1 MKTEMKSSL
10 KLFMRPF
17 LVVLGFM
24 LLYALVHAVL
34 GFYGEKD
41 SASISQNL
49 EKTEIERQNS
59 ALSPKQEEANTTTTA
74 TEENPTKDSP
84 LPLETATQKQEN
96 KQEIKQET
104 KQENKQE
111 TKQENKQETKQENKQ
126 ETKQENKQETKQENK
141 QETKQEQEKENEPKQ
156 NSASSVQNNQ
166 KTPTT
171 PTIGKKPLEYK
182 VAVSGVNVRAFPS
195 TKGKI
200 LGSLAKDKSVK
211 VLEIQNDWAKIEFSN
226 ETKGYVFLKL
236 LKKAE

>member
-24 LLYALVHAVL
+24 LLYALVHAAL

-41 SASISQNL
+41 SVSISQNL
-49 EKTEIERQNS
+49 EKTEIERS
-59 ALSPKQEEANTTTTA
+59 SVLSPKQEEANTATTA

-84 LPLETATQKQEN
+84 LSLETPTQKQEN
-96 KQEIKQET
+96 KQET
-104 KQENKQE
+104 
-111 TKQENKQETKQENKQ
+111 
-126 ETKQENKQETKQENK
+126 K

-156 NSASSVQNNQ
+156 NSASPIQNNQ
-166 KTPTT
+166 KTLSIS
-171 PTIGKKPLEYK
+171 TIGKKPLEYK
-182 VAVSGVNVRAFPS
+182 VAVSGVNVRTFPS

-200 LGSLAKDKSVK
+200 LGSLAKNKSVK

>member
-17 LVVLGFM
+17 LVVLAFM
-24 LLYALVHAVL
+24 LLYALVHAML
-34 GFYGEKD
+34 GFYVKKD
-41 SASISQNL
+41 SAPINPNI
-49 EKTEIERQNS
+49 EKTETERQNS

-74 TEENPTKDSP
+74 TEESLTKDTAP
-84 LPLETATQKQEN
+84 PLETAAQE
-96 KQEIKQET
+96 KET
-104 KQENKQE
+104 
-111 TKQENKQETKQENKQ
+111 
-126 ETKQENKQETKQENK
+126 K

-156 NSASSVQNNQ
+156 DSVSPVQNNQ

-171 PTIGKKPLEYK
+171 PLMGKKPLEYK

-200 LGSLAKDKSVK
+200 LGLLLKNKSVK
-211 VLEIQNDWAKIEFSN
+211 VLEIQNDWAEIEFSN
-226 ETKGYVFLKL
+226 KTKGYVFLKL

>member
-1 MKTEMKSSL
+1 MKSSL

-24 LLYALVHAVL
+24 LLYALAHAAL
-34 GFYGEKD
+34 GFYAKKD

-59 ALSPKQEEANTTTTA
+59 ALSPKQEETNTTTTA

-84 LPLETATQKQEN
+84 LPLETPTQKQE
-96 KQEIKQET
+96 T
-104 KQENKQE
+104 
-111 TKQENKQETKQENKQ
+111 
-126 ETKQENKQETKQENK
+126 K

-156 NSASSVQNNQ
+156 NSTSPIQNNQ
-166 KTPTT
+166 KTLST

>member
-1 MKTEMKSSL
+1 MKSSL

-17 LVVLGFM
+17 LVVLAFM
-24 LLYALVHAVL
+24 LLYALAHAAL
-34 GFYGEKD
+34 GFYAKKD
-41 SASISQNL
+41 SASINQNL

-59 ALSPKQEEANTTTTA
+59 ALSPKQEEANTATTA
-74 TEENPTKDSP
+74 TEENPAKDPP
-84 LPLETATQKQEN
+84 LPLEAATQ

-104 KQENKQE
+104 
-111 TKQENKQETKQENKQ
+111 
-126 ETKQENKQETKQENK
+126 K

-156 NSASSVQNNQ
+156 NSTSPIQNHQ
-166 KTPTT
+166 KTLST

-182 VAVSGVNVRAFPS
+182 AAVSGVNVRAFPS

>member
-10 KLFMRPF
+10 KLFMRPL
-17 LVVLGFM
+17 LVVLAFM

-34 GFYGEKD
+34 GFYAKKD
-41 SASISQNL
+41 SAPISPNI

-74 TEENPTKDSP
+74 TEESPTKDTAP
-84 LPLETATQKQEN
+84 PLETVVQE
-96 KQEIKQET
+96 KET
-104 KQENKQE
+104 KQEI
-111 TKQENKQETKQENKQ
+111 
-126 ETKQENKQETKQENK
+126 
-141 QETKQEQEKENEPKQ
+141 KQEQEKENESKQ
-156 NSASSVQNNQ
+156 DSVSPIQNNQ

-171 PTIGKKPLEYK
+171 STMGKKPLEYK

-200 LGSLAKDKSVK
+200 LGLLLKNKSVK
-211 VLEIQNDWAKIEFSN
+211 VLEIQNDWAEIEFSH

>member
-1 MKTEMKSSL
+1 MKTEMRSSL
-10 KLFMRPF
+10 KLFVRPF

-24 LLYALVHAVL
+24 LLYVLVHVAL

-49 EKTEIERQNS
+49 EKTKIERQNS
-59 ALSPKQEEANTTTTA
+59 VLSPKQEETNTTTTA

-84 LPLETATQKQEN
+84 LPLETPTQ
-96 KQEIKQET
+96 
-104 KQENKQE
+104 
-111 TKQENKQETKQENKQ
+111 
-126 ETKQENKQETKQENK
+126 KQENK
-141 QETKQEQEKENEPKQ
+141 QETKQEQEKENESKQ
-156 NSASSVQNNQ
+156 NSTSPTQNHQ
-166 KTPTT
+166 KTLST

-182 VAVSGVNVRAFPS
+182 AAVNSVNVRAFPS

-200 LGSLAKDKSVK
+200 LGSLAKNKSVK

>member
-24 LLYALVHAVL
+24 LLYALVHAAL

-59 ALSPKQEEANTTTTA
+59 TLSPKQEETNTTTTA

-84 LPLETATQKQEN
+84 LPLETATQ
-96 KQEIKQET
+96 
-104 KQENKQE
+104 
-111 TKQENKQETKQENKQ
+111 
-126 ETKQENKQETKQENK
+126 KQETKQENK

-156 NSASSVQNNQ
+156 NSASPAQNNQ
-166 KTPTT
+166 KTLST

-182 VAVSGVNVRAFPS
+182 AAVNSVNVRAFPS

-200 LGSLAKDKSVK
+200 LGSLAKNKSVK

>member
-24 LLYALVHAVL
+24 LLYALVHAAL

-41 SASISQNL
+41 SASINQNL
-49 EKTEIERQNS
+49 EKSEIERQNS
-59 ALSPKQEEANTTTTA
+59 ALSPKQEESNTTTTA
-74 TEENPTKDSP
+74 TEENPTKDPP
-84 LPLETATQKQEN
+84 LPLETAMQ
-96 KQEIKQET
+96 
-104 KQENKQE
+104 
-111 TKQENKQETKQENKQ
+111 
-126 ETKQENKQETKQENK
+126 KQENK

-156 NSASSVQNNQ
+156 NSASPVQNNQ

-171 PTIGKKPLEYK
+171 LTIGKKPLEYK
-182 VAVSGVNVRAFPS
+182 TAVSGVNVRAFPS

-200 LGSLAKDKSVK
+200 LGSLAKNKSVK

>member
-1 MKTEMKSSL
+1 MVGMKTEMKSSL

-24 LLYALVHAVL
+24 LLYALAHAAL

-41 SASISQNL
+41 SASISQSL

-59 ALSPKQEEANTTTTA
+59 ALSPKQEEANTVTTA
-74 TEENPTKDSP
+74 TEESPTKDPP

-96 KQEIKQET
+96 KQE
-104 KQENKQE
+104 
-111 TKQENKQETKQENKQ
+111 
-126 ETKQENKQETKQENK
+126 
-141 QETKQEQEKENEPKQ
+141 TKQEQEKEDESKQ
-156 NSASSVQNNQ
+156 NSASPIQNHQ
-166 KTPTT
+166 KTLST
-171 PTIGKKPLEYK
+171 PTIGQKPLEYK
-182 VAVSGVNVRAFPS
+182 AAVNSVNVRAFPS

-200 LGSLAKDKSVK
+200 IGSLAKDKSVK

-226 ETKGYVFLKL
+226 KTKGYVFLKL

>member
-10 KLFMRPF
+10 KLFVRPF

-24 LLYALVHAVL
+24 LLYALVHAAL
-34 GFYGEKD
+34 GFYAKKD
-41 SASISQNL
+41 SASISQDL
-49 EKTEIERQNS
+49 EKSEIERQNS
-59 ALSPKQEEANTTTTA
+59 ALSPKQEEANTATTA
-74 TEENPTKDSP
+74 TEESPTKDSP
-84 LPLETATQKQEN
+84 LPLETPTQ
-96 KQEIKQET
+96 
-104 KQENKQE
+104 
-111 TKQENKQETKQENKQ
+111 
-126 ETKQENKQETKQENK
+126 KQENK

-156 NSASSVQNNQ
+156 NSASPTQNHQ

-182 VAVSGVNVRAFPS
+182 AAANSVNVRAFPS

-226 ETKGYVFLKL
+226 KTKGYVFLKL

>member
-24 LLYALVHAVL
+24 LLYALAHAVL

-59 ALSPKQEEANTTTTA
+59 VLSPKQEEANTPPTA
-74 TEENPTKDSP
+74 TEENPTKDPP
-84 LPLETATQKQEN
+84 LPLETAAQEKEN
-96 KQEIKQET
+96 KQE
-104 KQENKQE
+104 N
-111 TKQENKQETKQENKQ
+111 
-126 ETKQENKQETKQENK
+126 
-141 QETKQEQEKENEPKQ
+141 KQEQEKENEPKQ
-156 NSASSVQNNQ
+156 NSASPIQNHQ
-166 KTPTT
+166 KTLST

-182 VAVSGVNVRAFPS
+182 AAVNSVNVRAFPS

-200 LGSLAKDKSVK
+200 LGSLAKNKSVK